1 MPDAWGRFFC
11 YQSIRRELAVAEPAG
26 QGAFCAHGFTKE
38 NAALQ
43 RKSGAG
49 NDLISVSLNI
59 FLYPKIRQRGV

>member
-1 MPDAWGRFFC
+1 MAG
-11 YQSIRRELAVAEPAG
+11 PAG
-26 QGAFCAHGFTKE
+26 QGPFCAHGFTKE

-49 NDLISVSLNI
+49 NDLISISLNI